1 MNARTHN
8 GKVCPYCGQPT
19 EYVDS
24 EVIYGRTY
32 GMVYLCRPCD
42 AWVGTHKGTDRA
54 LGRLANAEL
63 REWKKKAHGYF
74 DALWKR
80 KMQQGAS
87 KQKARGLA
95 YKWLSGELG
104 IPPKETH
111 IGMFDVDQCKKVV
124 EVCRKYHITG

>member
-1 MNARTHN
+1 MHN
-8 GKVCPYCGQPT
+8 GKVCPYCGHGT

-24 EVIYGRTY
+24 EVIYGRSY
-32 GMVYLCRPCD
+32 GMVYICRPCD
-42 AWVGTHKGTDRA
+42 AWVGVHKGTDRA
-54 LGRLANAEL
+54 LGRLADAEL

-74 DALWKR
+74 DILWKQ
-80 KMQQGAS
+80 KMQQGIG

-95 YKWLSGELG
+95 YKWLSDELG

-111 IGMFDVDQCKKVV
+111 IGMFDVDKCKKVV